1 VDFTNCDADGAPRLL
16 RIDETSTSGKNEDP
30 LRSQGSIAVEAD
42 DGQEHLMEK
51 DEQEQNVVSSEGD
64 QDTDLEENESTG
76 GQEDDE
82 TSETDDHNLQ
92 PLYMYGE

>member
-1 VDFTNCDADGAPRLL
+1 LL

-64 QDTDLEENESTG
+64 QDTDLEESESTG
-76 GQEDDE
+76 GQEDDD
-82 TSETDDHNLQ
+82 TSDDHNLQ
-92 PLYMYGE
+92 PLSMYRELCYWHC

>member
-64 QDTDLEENESTG
+64 QDTDLEEG

-82 TSETDDHNLQ
+82 TSETYDHNLQ
-92 PLYMYGE
+92 PLYMYRE

>member
-16 RIDETSTSGKNEDP
+16 RIDEASLGKNEDP
-30 LRSQGSIAVEAD
+30 LRCRGSIAVEAD

-51 DEQEQNVVSSEGD
+51 DEQEQKVVSSEGD
-64 QDTDLEENESTG
+64 QDTDFEESESTG

-82 TSETDDHNLQ
+82 DLSETEDQNLL
-92 PLYMYGE
+92 PLYMYRE